1 MFGSSNKPSLSRD
14 VLRRLTYLHAALSEA
29 LRLYPSL
36 PVDVKHIMEDD
47 VLPDGNHIKKG
58 HRFIYSTYS
67 MGRMQSIRGPDCTSF
82 RPERTCLGKDMA
94 YFTMKAVASM
104 LLLHFKVNLVPG
116 HKVVSKVSITLYIRN
131 GLLVTLEPHKTKL
144 PE

>member
-1 MFGSSNKPSLSRD
+1 MFGSSAKPSLTRD
-14 VLRRLTYLHAALSEA
+14 TLHQLTYLHANLSEV
-29 LRLYPSL
+29 LRLYPL
-36 PVDVKHIMEDD
+36 VPIDVKHVMEDD
-47 VLPDGNHIKKG
+47 VLPDGNCVKKG
-58 HRFIYSTYS
+58 NRLTYSMYS

-94 YFTMKAVASM
+94 YFLMKAVASM